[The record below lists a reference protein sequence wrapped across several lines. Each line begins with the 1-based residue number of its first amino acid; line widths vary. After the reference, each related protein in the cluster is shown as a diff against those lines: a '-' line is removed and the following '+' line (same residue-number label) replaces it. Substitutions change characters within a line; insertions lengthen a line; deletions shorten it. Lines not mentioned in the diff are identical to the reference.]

1 MITANLPDT
10 ALLTLIQSGD
20 AEGFRELFDRYWQLL
35 WQLATR
41 KTGDPAEA
49 EDMVQ
54 ELFVDIWN
62 KKGPATL
69 TTSFKTYLISC
80 LYLKLFTY
88 FRQKGFRQKHHDHFT
103 AFMQQAAITG
113 LTPELTTAEF
123 ETEYGKLQEV
133 IEQAIALMPPQMQAV
148 FSLRYYQEYSTAQ
161 IADHLQVSPETVKT
175 HLKLAMARLRK
186 AGEEY
191 PGTLLFL
198 PFLLEMLNSSY

>member
-1 MITANLPDT
+1 MTTAHLPDT
-10 ALLTLIQSGD
+10 TLLSHIQAGD
-20 AEGFRELFDRYWQLL
+20 AEAFRVLFDRYWQLL
-35 WQLATR
+35 WRLATR

-69 TTSFKTYLISC
+69 TTSFRTWLISC
-80 LYLKLFTY
+80 LYLKLFKY
-88 FRQKGFRQKHHDHFT
+88 FRQKGFRQKHHDHFA
-103 AFMQQAAITG
+103 AFMQQVELSG
-113 LTPELTTAEF
+113 LSAEWTAAEF

-133 IEQAIALMPPQMQAV
+133 IEQAITLMPPQMQAA
-148 FSLRYYQEYSTAQ
+148 FTLKYYQGYSQAQ
-161 IADHLQVSPETVKT
+161 IAARLQVSTETVKT

-191 PGTLLFL
+191 PGTLLLL
-198 PFLLEMLNSSY
+198 PCLLEMINSSY